1 MRRAIVCGLLAT
13 LCAAASAD
21 AAGFGCTASA
31 ARITVLGQVVEP
43 ARANDP
49 GTVCASETK
58 TLGPTAGL
66 PSPVTATALV
76 AGTEVYPAQKG
87 VLASGGVA
95 ELRALSLP
103 TLPIALPTPAVPDAA
118 KAAIAAARSRS
129 IDLDGAAGLI
139 PVLDTSLVTNLVTTL
154 TADLPV
160 NLPVAITD
168 LPVVLTPLVG
178 DPAFNLPTN
187 LPTTLRENLPE
198 NLPTF
203 ALDAADPALD
213 TLAEVNAANAANAA
227 ANAANAAANDAN
239 AAANLA
245 NAAAN
250 TVNGE
255 LNALGAVTAGNI
267 AAVTAKAAEAVITN
281 TAANAANLVAEG
293 ANSTANAANGA
304 ANTSNAAINAVHLA
318 TNAANLITNAA
329 NAAQNAIRSAI
340 LALPPISVDGATG
353 LDALLAA
360 LLPGVQLP
368 TAELLRVRGAMA
380 YAAGSCQGG
389 TPGVTGSSAV
399 AGISV
404 LGVDLPVGAAID
416 RVLTLI
422 DTANIDP
429 SQVALPAIDL
439 GLTQAQLDLINSIPA
454 AKAALDAA
462 VDAAR
467 AAIQAALNALDPV
480 KVLDPTL
487 AQVKVTPGAQVKAG
501 GAITQQA
508 LTVAITIAGQ
518 SLVDAV
524 LGEAKAA
531 SAGVDCDD
539 AVVDPNDLA
548 GTGGQNGSG
557 SGAGSFNAPSLTPT
571 GAALQCTTRK
581 LVLVDVLERRDRVV
595 LFGVA
600 DRTLVGKTVS
610 IVFNATGDTVGRV
623 KIAADGSFKTTAP
636 LPPAALR
643 DSNDAR
649 YMATLG
655 DEESTNLKLRR
666 RMLIDSM
673 DSRNGK
679 VTITG
684 RVVRPLARPL
694 APITLTRRTSCTREV
709 VEKRF
714 KPRPDG
720 TFRVTV
726 DAPRRVGTAVYRL
739 TTNVRFSADGSG
751 VFKTYTLPRAVDL
764 DR

>member
-1 MRRAIVCGLLAT
+1 MRRATLCGMLAA
-13 LCAAASAD
+13 LCAATSAEAAS
-21 AAGFGCTASA
+21 FGCTASA
-31 ARITVLGQVVEP
+31 GRITVLGQAVEP
-43 ARANDP
+43 IRANVP
-49 GTVCASETK
+49 GTVCAGETK
-58 TLGPTAGL
+58 TLGPATGL

-76 AGTEVYPAQKG
+76 AGTEVFPEQKS

-95 ELRALSLP
+95 ELRVLSLP
-103 TLPIALPTPAVPDAA
+103 TLPIALPTAAVSDAA
-118 KAAIAAARSRS
+118 RAAIAAARSRS
-129 IDLDGAAGLI
+129 IDLDGVAGLI

-154 TADLPV
+154 TADVPVDLPEAIASV
-160 NLPVAITD
+160 PEVLVVVVGPGFSLPTD
-168 LPVVLTPLVG
+168 LPTDLREDLPI
-178 DPAFNLPTN
+178 NLPT
-187 LPTTLRENLPE
+187 
-198 NLPTF
+198 TF

-227 ANAANAAANDAN
+227 ANAANAAANAAN

-245 NAAAN
+245 NDAAN
-250 TVNGE
+250 TVNAE
-255 LNALGAVTAGNI
+255 LNAFGAITLGNV
-267 AAVTAKAAEAVITN
+267 AAVTLKAAEAEIEN
-281 TAANAANLVAEG
+281 IAANAANLLAET
-293 ANSTANAANGA
+293 NNITANAANTA
-304 ANTSNAAINAVHLA
+304 ANASNAAINAVHAA
-318 TNAANLITNAA
+318 TNAANLIINAA
-329 NAAQNAIRSAI
+329 NAAQNAVRAAI
-340 LALPPISVDGATG
+340 LALPPISIDGAAG
-353 LDALLAA
+353 LDALLAG
-360 LLPGVQLP
+360 LLPAVQLP

-380 YAAGSCQGG
+380 YAAGSCEGG

-399 AGISV
+399 TGISV
-404 LGVDLPVGAAID
+404 LGQDVPVGQVVD
-416 RVLTLI
+416 RLLTLI

-439 GLTQAQLDLINSIPA
+439 GLTQAQLDLINAVPA

-467 AAIQAALNALDPV
+467 AAIQAALDGLAAV

-487 AQVKVTPGAQVKAG
+487 AQVKVTPGTQVKSG

-518 SLVDAV
+518 QLVEAV
-524 LGEAKAA
+524 IGEARAA

-539 AVVDPNDLA
+539 AVVDPNDVA
-548 GTGGQNGSG
+548 GATGGVGG
-557 SGAGSFNAPSLTPT
+557 TGAGSFSAPSLTPT
-571 GAALQCTTRK
+571 GATLQCTTRR
-581 LVLVDVLERRDRVV
+581 LVLVDVLERNGRVK

-600 DRTLVGKTVS
+600 DGALVGRTVA
-610 IVFNATGDTVGRV
+610 IVFNATGDTVAHAKVAR
-623 KIAADGSFKTTAP
+623 DGTFETTAP
-636 LPPAALR
+636 LPPRALR
-643 DSNDAR
+643 ESNDAR

-666 RMLIDSM
+666 RMLIDTM

-714 KPRPDG
+714 KPRADG

-726 DAPRRVGTAVYRL
+726 DAPRRAGTAVYRL
-739 TTNVRFSADGSG
+739 TTRVRFSTDGSG